1 MLGLDDQPGWV
12 AAVLLVAL
20 PTAVVSLGVV
30 LVAVLALAARHP
42 RTRRHCIDV
51 LVHLTRYVGV
61 LRGKP

>member
-1 MLGLDDQPGWV
+1 MLGLDDQHGWV
-12 AAVLLVAL
+12 AAVLLITF

-51 LVHLTRYVGV
+51 LVQLTRYVGV
-61 LRGKP
+61 LRSRR

>member
-1 MLGLDDQPGWV
+1 MLGLDDQHGWL
-12 AAVLLVAL
+12 AAVLLITL

-51 LVHLTRYVGV
+51 LAQLTRFVGA
-61 LRGKP
+61 LRSGR

>member
-1 MLGLDDQPGWV
+1 MLGLDDQHGWI

-51 LVHLTRYVGV
+51 LDQLTRYVGA
-61 LRGKP
+61 LRGKR

>member
-1 MLGLDDQPGWV
+1 MLGLDDQHGWI

-51 LVHLTRYVGV
+51 LVQLTRYVGA
-61 LRGKP
+61 LRGKR

>member
-1 MLGLDDQPGWV
+1 MLGLDDQYGWV

-30 LVAVLALAARHP
+30 LVAVLALAARQP

-51 LVHLTRYVGV
+51 LVQLTRYVGA
-61 LRGKP
+61 LRGKR